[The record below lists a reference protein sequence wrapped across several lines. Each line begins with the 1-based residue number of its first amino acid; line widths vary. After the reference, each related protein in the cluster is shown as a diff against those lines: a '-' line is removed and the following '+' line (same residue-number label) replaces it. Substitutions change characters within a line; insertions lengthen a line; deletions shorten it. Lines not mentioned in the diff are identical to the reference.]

1 MIGSAK
7 KPPLQDS
14 FLQALCQTKTPVSV
28 FLVSGI
34 RLKGTIEAFDMHML
48 TLSSGA
54 GSQMVYKHVIS
65 TIQPDK
71 QIDYRHA
78 TE

>member
-1 MIGSAK
+1 MKNPQK
-7 KPPLQDS
+7 KPQLQDS
-14 FLQALCQTKTPVSV
+14 FLQALCQTRTPVSI

-34 RLKGTIEAFDMHML
+34 RLKGVVESFDMHML
-48 TLSSGA
+48 TLTSGA

-65 TIQPDK
+65 TIQPES

-78 TE
+78 AE

>member
-1 MIGSAK
+1 MKGAAK
-7 KPPLQDS
+7 NPLQDN

-48 TLSSGA
+48 TLSSGM

-65 TIQPDK
+65 TIQPEK
-71 QIDYRHA
+71 QVDYLHA
-78 TE
+78 SE